1 MGRNNNNHLNI
12 NIMKKDDFY
21 KEFHEFLE
29 IESIKEFNSDTNLK
43 ELDEYDSLMI
53 MSIIA
58 FIDDNFSTK
67 LTAAQLNG
75 IKTINNLMDLIGND
89 KFED

>member
-1 MGRNNNNHLNI
+1 
-12 NIMKKDDFY
+12 MKKDDFY